1 MEDYVKDMDSPLNY
15 RSNKSLIREWITHNN
30 LYKLNLYRDRTASVD
45 LNYPQKWYMKITYFI
60 FSIISL

>member
-1 MEDYVKDMDSPLNY
+1 MEDCMEDMDSPLNY

-45 LNYPQKWYMKITYFI
+45 LNYPQKWYMKIAYFI